1 MDKYI
6 KQLIELMRSAYQNRP
21 EQHYSADL
29 EDHFA
34 EIEAYISGNFDQQID
49 ESIGIPQHCFPP
61 DDQLTD
67 EQIDLLAPEFEALW
81 NHFRFH
87 LCFPEKIN
95 ARWKY
100 ILMRK
105 ELAEIHQILKSENSM
120 MHIEFC
126 DYDANQC
133 TLPREFCCG
142 GFMED

>member
-6 KQLIELMRSAYQNRP
+6 KQLIELMHSAYQNRP
-21 EQHYSADL
+21 EQHDNADL

-34 EIEAYISGNFDQQID
+34 EIEAYISGDFEQQID
-49 ESIGIPQHCFPP
+49 EAIGIPQHCFPP
-61 DDQLTD
+61 DDRLTD
-67 EQIDLLAPEFEALW
+67 EQIDLLVPEFEALW

-105 ELAEIHQILKSENSM
+105 ELAEHHQILKSENSM

-126 DYDANQC
+126 DYDASQC
-133 TLPREFCCG
+133 TLPKEFCCG
-142 GFMED
+142 GFME